1 MRSELR
7 WLLPLGAALLAAS
20 THAAEPT
27 PAAPTFVPI
36 ETVLGADCWGAF
48 GDDVLQA
55 MHDCRAGDGARIAL
69 QVADAETGP
78 ARAGFDARCDGARCA
93 DLAQLLQVAPQRRVL
108 LRTPPRRLD
117 AVLAA
122 VQAADAG
129 TRVTIEPQLQ
139 RPQGSSVPIPL
150 APGVRYWHE
159 ARGMP
164 APVMLHIARIDLR
177 TPGLE
182 LVGTPGERSGG
193 KEFVA
198 TPTSTFVREHRLA
211 LAINADY
218 FLPFDGGHLLDK
230 AFVPL
235 AGSGVTAEGLA
246 LSDGRLASDSATED
260 ARVNGA
266 FCAGRHGAHIV
277 RGRGG
282 CPRGSRV
289 GIGAGPVLLLDG
301 RRQPRESSRAAY
313 YDAREPRTALGL
325 DAKRQTLWLV
335 VVDGRQPRYS
345 EGMTLDELS
354 AVFEHLGASSAI
366 NLDGGG
372 SSTMAARVD
381 GQVRVLN
388 SSIHTGIPG
397 RERPVA
403 NHLGVRVQP

>member
-1 MRSELR
+1 MRSDPR
-7 WLLPLGAALLAAS
+7 WLLTLGGALLAAAAG
-20 THAAEPT
+20 AAEPAPDA
-27 PAAPTFVPI
+27 PAFVPI
-36 ETVLGADCWGAF
+36 ETVLGADCWGEF
-48 GDDVLQA
+48 GDDVPRALR
-55 MHDCRAGDGARIAL
+55 DCRAADGGRIAL

-93 DLAQLLQVAPQRRVL
+93 DLAQLLHAAPQRRLL

-117 AVLAA
+117 AVVAA

-129 TRVTIEPQLQ
+129 ARVAIEPQLQ
-139 RPQGSSVPIPL
+139 RAQGSSAPIAL
-150 APGVRYWHE
+150 APGVRYWHS
-159 ARGMP
+159 ARSTP
-164 APVMLHIARIDLR
+164 APVMLHIAQIDLR

-182 LVGTPGERSGG
+182 LVGTPGDRSGG
-193 KEFVA
+193 KEFLA
-198 TPTSTFVREHRLA
+198 TPTSAFVREHGLA

-230 AFVPL
+230 AFVPQ
-235 AGSGVTAEGLA
+235 AGSGVSAEGLA
-246 LSDGRLASDSATED
+246 IGDGRLASDSATED
-260 ARVNGA
+260 PRVDGA
-266 FCAGRHGAHIV
+266 FCAGPRGAQIV

-301 RRQPRESSRAAY
+301 KRQPRESSRAAY
-313 YDAREPRTALGL
+313 YDGREPRTALGL
-325 DAKRQTLWLV
+325 DARRQTLWLV
-335 VVDGRQPRYS
+335 VVDGRQPHYS

-354 AVFEHLGASSAI
+354 AVFEALGASSAI

-403 NHLGVRVQP
+403 NHLGVRVQQ